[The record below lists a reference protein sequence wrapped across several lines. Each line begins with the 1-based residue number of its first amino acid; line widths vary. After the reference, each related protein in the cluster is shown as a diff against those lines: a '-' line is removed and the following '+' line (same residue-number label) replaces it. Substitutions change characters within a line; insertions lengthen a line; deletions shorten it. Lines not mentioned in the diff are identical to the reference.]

1 VERSV
6 VKRASLCIFTTH
18 RAADDFVNRFPAFAG
33 RCHVI
38 ENGFD
43 EAAFS
48 GLAPARPGVST
59 DCMLMLHSGLIYPAD
74 RDPLQFF
81 LALKRLLERGVL
93 ERGRVLVRF
102 RAPHHGS
109 AVMQRAAEV
118 GVQEVVEIAPAL
130 PYTEALAEMMG
141 ADLLLLF
148 QGTAFNAQIPAK
160 VYEYMRARGQML
172 AITDQS
178 GDTAALLRTFEQV
191 GLADIASADSIEGAL
206 LHLLAQRQ
214 GASADTIARINRERV
229 MNYTRAAQAAR
240 LDALLRKLVM
250 PANGTS

>member
-1 VERSV
+1 
-6 VKRASLCIFTTH
+6 
-18 RAADDFVNRFPAFAG
+18 
-33 RCHVI
+33 
-38 ENGFD
+38 
-43 EAAFS
+43 
-48 GLAPARPGVST
+48 
-59 DCMLMLHSGLIYPAD
+59 
-74 RDPLQFF
+74 
-81 LALKRLLERGVL
+81 
-93 ERGRVLVRF
+93 
-102 RAPHHGS
+102 
-109 AVMQRAAEV
+109 MQRAAEV

-172 AITDQS
+172 AITDPS